1 MGTSTRLKGDSM
13 KVGDLIR
20 DKLSKGIGII
30 VGMEM
35 MFDQGTTCESLD
47 KRSPY
52 YRCLIGDDY
61 IWLFERHLEVIS

>member
-1 MGTSTRLKGDSM
+1 M

-20 DKLSKGIGII
+20 DKLSNGIGII

-35 MFDQGTTCESLD
+35 MFDQERTSDE
-47 KRSPY
+47 RSPY

-61 IWLFERHLEVIS
+61 IWLFERHLEVINEGR